1 MSDAIVDETT
11 YERVVLVRERGAEV
25 VFTADAGC
33 AAKTA
38 VTAAPTAST
47 DGVAKPT
54 QNVPIGLRAHIATEF
69 TRASGDGTCTIWVYG
84 YVTVLD
90 TWYRIATLTQMA
102 ETGADMNHAEQ
113 LEVGPAYAR
122 LACRVAEIS
131 GTTATVVAV
140 RIAWSK

>member
-1 MSDAIVDETT
+1 MSDVLVDETT
-11 YERVVLVRERGAEV
+11 YERVTLVRDRADEV
-25 VFTADAGC
+25 VFTEDPGC
-33 AAKTA
+33 ADKTA
-38 VTAAPTAST
+38 VTAAPTTSAH
-47 DGVAKPT
+47 GVAKPT
-54 QNVPIGLRAHIATEF
+54 QNIPIGLRAHIAVEF
-69 TRASGDGTCTIWVYG
+69 TRASGDGTATIWVYG

-122 LACRVAEIS
+122 LGCRVAEIS